1 MRLVVLAVFSA
12 LMITGCSHTNNLAE
26 YDVKGKTCLFRNIV
40 EPEAQQVEINIATPS
55 TGNVV
60 GDIIVAVG
68 EGAIS
73 NEAYRKLERAIK
85 PGGVAA
91 SISAELEQAMK
102 TYLLVD
108 AVSKLTD
115 ETAFIV
121 ETRLR
126 ECELRSSGAGVF
138 VVVGAEAAIY
148 DRASGNLVWEYS
160 AREDLPI
167 RRSVV
172 PPVDPV
178 THTTAGIIS
187 AVQLTQMSEEEIQ
200 EAVQRTAAAVGR
212 ELADVLREDVSE
224 QD

>member
-1 MRLVVLAVFSA
+1 MRLFLSMAFAA
-12 LMITGCSHTNNLAE
+12 LLITGCSHTNNLAE

-40 EPEAQQVEINIATPS
+40 EPEARQVEINIATPS
-55 TGNVV
+55 TGSVV

-73 NEAYRKLERAIK
+73 GEAYRKLERAVK
-85 PGGVAA
+85 PEGVAA
-91 SISAELEQAMK
+91 SIAAELEQALK

-108 AVSKLTD
+108 AISKLND
-115 ETAFIV
+115 KTAFIV

-126 ECELRSSGAGVF
+126 KCELRSSGSGVF
-138 VVVGAEAAIY
+138 VVIGAEAAIF
-148 DRASGNLVWEYS
+148 DRATGNLVWEYGAS
-160 AREDLPI
+160 EDLPI

-187 AVQLTQMSEEEIQ
+187 AVQLTQMSEAEIQ
-200 EAVQRTAAAVGR
+200 EAVQRAAAAVGR
-212 ELADVLREDVSE
+212 
-224 QD
+224 